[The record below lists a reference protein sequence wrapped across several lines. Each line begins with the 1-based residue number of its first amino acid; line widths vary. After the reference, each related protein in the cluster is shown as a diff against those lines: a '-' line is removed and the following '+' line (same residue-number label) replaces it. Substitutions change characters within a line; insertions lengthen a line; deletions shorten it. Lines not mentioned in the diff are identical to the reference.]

1 MNTRYFKFTKCAVLA
16 LALLAVSCMKDD
28 TDGMDTATRVSLS
41 PAPVTFTAEGLT
53 ESGAESYVGAVVV
66 AQGSKLVDLGW
77 EASVEGDKSW
87 VEVNPTTVTSDF
99 SDTWDGSITTVSE
112 AGIEIRVKPNTEYRR
127 WFNLLIHVG
136 DGSVIPFEFMQLGEK
151 ADAAV
156 SSETKNVEF
165 VAAGGEQTILYTT
178 NMGEVYDFEATY
190 DDISSDWLTW
200 EADHSGEVKLKAKE
214 WTDRENIRTAVF
226 SIIVGTDETSKAR
239 LDIPVTQ
246 LSMDDYYY
254 MYGPS
259 CDEIPIENAIQLTKR
274 EKGIYFGDAYFMN
287 STDGTNTVMIN
298 HNSRTLT
305 YPCYALGAD
314 GSIVEIANEQA
325 SAPAGP
331 EIDIDG
337 RRLITLNFNDM
348 TWTWSRITTANCMP
362 DSEVANYKTKSY
374 IARDGSMKTWMV
386 EFVRWDGGDIY
397 PKLGSA
403 MIPSATGTGA
413 GGTGGYAAANF
424 PTSWND
430 PNMNMNYESSEI
442 GGALSGTS
450 EYGRI
455 YGFEEMVVGTPRFGI
470 GYSRH
475 ETLPAGWTEGCEVV
489 DAVGDRYTVE
499 YIVHTDTS
507 TFTGNNDVDEANHPT
522 LTWQI
527 QGICPYGWHIANAAD
542 WIDIAYAASQASPGH
557 TYAIQED
564 QVTYKQLTSVK
575 GGYGYNDAPVS
586 ERGIGNFAAWLR
598 NSYWTGGVISDGAE
612 EFGFNYY
619 PLGWRYMTQG
629 YQCYGTRCQTWVPLI
644 YSSTAAFRIN
654 VMINNTVTSIEM
666 ANLDNGQA
674 IVAFRCVK
682 NYRK

>member
-87 VEVNPTTVTSDF
+87 VEVNPTTVTSDV

-314 GSIVEIANEQA
+314 GSMLMV
-325 SAPAGP
+325 
-331 EIDIDG
+331 
-337 RRLITLNFNDM
+337 
-348 TWTWSRITTANCMP
+348 TA
-362 DSEVANYKTKSY
+362 
-374 IARDGSMKTWMV
+374 
-386 EFVRWDGGDIY
+386 
-397 PKLGSA
+397 
-403 MIPSATGTGA
+403 
-413 GGTGGYAAANF
+413 
-424 PTSWND
+424 
-430 PNMNMNYESSEI
+430 
-442 GGALSGTS
+442 SGTA
-450 EYGRI
+450 
-455 YGFEEMVVGTPRFGI
+455 V
-470 GYSRH
+470 
-475 ETLPAGWTEGCEVV
+475 TL
-489 DAVGDRYTVE
+489 
-499 YIVHTDTS
+499 
-507 TFTGNNDVDEANHPT
+507 EA
-522 LTWQI
+522 
-527 QGICPYGWHIANAAD
+527 
-542 WIDIAYAASQASPGH
+542 
-557 TYAIQED
+557 
-564 QVTYKQLTSVK
+564 K
-575 GGYGYNDAPVS
+575 
-586 ERGIGNFAAWLR
+586 
-598 NSYWTGGVISDGAE
+598 
-612 EFGFNYY
+612 
-619 PLGWRYMTQG
+619 
-629 YQCYGTRCQTWVPLI
+629 
-644 YSSTAAFRIN
+644 
-654 VMINNTVTSIEM
+654 
-666 ANLDNGQA
+666 
-674 IVAFRCVK
+674 
-682 NYRK
+682 